1 VPGIPHDALEAI
13 RAYCAAKIPEHL
25 ADEIRIDARPTGTS
39 VTIFEARAPWD
50 PAKTAWTETTV
61 AQLRW
66 SGPGDEWTR
75 FCGDGDGRWHRF
87 EPAPSGS
94 LDDLLAEIDEDST
107 GIFWG

>member
-1 VPGIPHDALEAI
+1 VV
-13 RAYCAAKIPEHL
+13 
-25 ADEIRIDARPTGTS
+25 RIESRPRGAS

-50 PAKTAWTETTV
+50 PAMTDWTETKV

-66 SGPGDEWTR
+66 SGPGDEWTL
-75 FCGDGDGRWHRF
+75 FCADGDGTWRRF
-87 EPAPSGS
+87 EPAPTGS